1 MRTHS
6 LTSTATLTKVL
17 VLIQRLFIV
26 IILACTAPA
35 FAGRPCEENSYDPKK
50 VMQALEF
57 AHKTQIRLD
66 ESQANVAIIARVGQD
81 LSKYNLRYSHLG
93 LVEHLPDGTWS
104 VMHELNQCGTANSEL
119 FREGLGNFF
128 MDDMFA
134 FETLILIPS
143 IELQQKIQQVMA
155 DGRAKNLHAARYN
168 MLSYAY
174 STMYQNSNQWALEV
188 IAAAQANDVRIE
200 NRTQAQAWL
209 KSASYKPDTLNI
221 PSLTRLGARM
231 FRANVA
237 FDDHPFD
244 RRMAGQIDTVTV
256 ESIVRFMMSRDSK
269 AEKFVLKL

>member
-1 MRTHS
+1 MRKNS
-6 LTSTATLTKVL
+6 LTSPTTL
-17 VLIQRLFIV
+17 VLLQRAFI
-26 IILACTAPA
+26 ILTLACTAPA
-35 FAGRPCEENSYDPKK
+35 FAGRSCEENIYDPKK

-57 AHKTQIRLD
+57 AHKTQIKLD
-66 ESQANVAIIARVGQD
+66 ESQARVAIIARVGQD

-93 LVEHLPDGTWS
+93 LIERLPDDTWS

-134 FETLILIPS
+134 FETLILIPNP
-143 IELQQKIQQVMA
+143 ELQQKLQQVMA
-155 DGRAKNLHAARYN
+155 DGRAKKLHAARYN

-174 STMYQNSNQWALEV
+174 STTYQNSNQWALEV

-209 KSASYKPDTLNI
+209 KSASYKPDTLQI

-256 ESIVRFMMSRDSK
+256 ESIARFMMSRDSK
-269 AEKFVLKL
+269 TEKLVVK